1 MVSVKF
7 LSLSWT
13 PAFLYMYCLFGPS
26 LLLFGYASAGGHELS
41 LTTGNAGGR
50 LACGMQKI

>member
-13 PAFLYMYCLFGPS
+13 PAFLYMYCFFGPS

-41 LTTGNAGGR
+41 LSTGNAGGR